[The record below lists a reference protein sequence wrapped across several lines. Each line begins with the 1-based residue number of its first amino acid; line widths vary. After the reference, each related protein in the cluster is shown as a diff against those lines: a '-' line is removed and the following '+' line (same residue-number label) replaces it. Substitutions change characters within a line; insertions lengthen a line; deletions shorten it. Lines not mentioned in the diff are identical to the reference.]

1 MMNKSISI
9 LLTLFALAINTF
21 ADDFSIA
28 SNLDTI
34 RMVDLGLPSGTR
46 WADRNIGADC
56 PADTGNYYAW
66 GELTSKNNYTWSTY
80 LCPVNSDCG
89 TNNDPIYAAQGNNL
103 DISGSAFDAA
113 TVLWGSDY
121 ELPDSTQCA
130 ELLNSDYTTWD
141 WTSQTDKNGHEMNGY
156 LVTSKI
162 NSNTIFLPA
171 AGYFSNATLSN
182 VSATCYYWSATQR
195 FDNARAA
202 RNLYINATSHVD
214 NARARYYGHVIRPVT
229 TASSTAVTEVSTSQK
244 PSKPLKTLRNGYLSI
259 SSPDGTSFSL
269 SGAKNK

>member
-1 MMNKSISI
+1 MNKSISI

-21 ADDFSIA
+21 AEDYSIA

-56 PADTGNYYAW
+56 PADTGNHYAW
-66 GELTSKNNYTWSTY
+66 GELTPKDNYSWATY
-80 LCPVNSDCG
+80 MCINTYCG
-89 TNNDPIYAAQGNNL
+89 TSLDPIFAAQGSNL
-103 DISGSAFDAA
+103 NINGSAFDAA
-113 TVLWGSDY
+113 TVFWGSDY

-130 ELLNSDYTTWD
+130 ELLNSEYTTWD

-171 AGYFSNATLSN
+171 AGYFQNATLSN
-182 VSATCYYWSATQR
+182 VSATCYYWSATR
-195 FDNARAA
+195 RVDYATAVRC
-202 RNLYINATSHVD
+202 LYINTTTHNDSG
-214 NARARYYGHVIRPVT
+214 RARYYGHVIRPVT
-229 TASSTAVTEVSTSQK
+229 TVSPAAVTEVSTSQK
-244 PSKPLKTLRNGYLSI
+244 PSKPLKTLRDGYLSI
-259 SSPDGTSFSL
+259 SNPDGTSFSL
-269 SGAKNK
+269 NGAKNK

>member
-1 MMNKSISI
+1 MNKSISI

-28 SNLDTI
+28 SNLDTV
-34 RMVDLGLPSGTR
+34 RMVDLGLPSGTL

-171 AGYFSNATLSN
+171 AGYFQDATLRN
-182 VSATCYYWSATQR
+182 VSATCYYWSATR
-195 FDNARAA
+195 RVNYPTAVRCL
-202 RNLYINATSHVD
+202 NINATTHNDSG
-214 NARARYYGHVIRPVT
+214 RARYFGHVIRPVT

-244 PSKPLKTLRNGYLSI
+244 PSKPVKTLRNGYLSI

-269 SGAKNK
+269 NGARNK